1 MKDLILMMAIYST
14 LGMVNAGVTLTLETQ
29 TIKMGES
36 LILTC
41 TVHGI
46 SKINPDVTRQFAK
59 GSNGDLLCYNGHIT
73 QTKKYEEILSDGNEF
88 RLRIKN
94 VTESDVNSI
103 YQCRYRFFTV
113 KQMIGINEM
122 NFEYGPTENTTY
134 IEFNNYDNTSFEI
147 QINFTKIF
155 PLPMCSAQTK
165 NSKMQFKN
173 TSIMEERI
181 FYKVSFILVYVDGDQ
196 CGTDLE
202 IYCKVGRSNYPIE
215 TFKPFMECPCT
226 VPMFIILTICG
237 VLLIGS
243 ISSMALLIVYKKRRK
258 RKLCT
263 KSKNKSKTKTDIDN
277 ADEETFL

>member
-1 MKDLILMMAIYST
+1 MILEPLCMFS
-14 LGMVNAGVTLTLETQ
+14 LTLETQ

-36 LILTC
+36 IILIC

-46 SKINPDVTRQFAK
+46 AKINPDVTRQFAK

-73 QTKKYEEILSDGNEF
+73 QTSKYEEILSDGNKF
-88 RLRIKN
+88 GLMINN

-103 YQCRYRFFTV
+103 YQCRYRFSTV

-122 NFEYGPTENTTY
+122 NFEYGPTANTTF

-155 PLPMCSAQTK
+155 PVPMCSAQMK
-165 NSKMQFKN
+165 NTELQFKN

-202 IYCKVGRSNYPIE
+202 IICKVGRSSHPIK
-215 TFKPFMECPCT
+215 TFKPFQECKCT
-226 VPMFIILTICG
+226 IPLLILTICG
-237 VLLIGS
+237 VVLIGF
-243 ISSMALLIVYKKRRK
+243 ILLVALLMVYKRRRK
-258 RKLCT
+258 QKACT
-263 KSKNKSKTKTDIDN
+263 KSKNKSETTTDN
-277 ADEETFL
+277 ADEEAFL